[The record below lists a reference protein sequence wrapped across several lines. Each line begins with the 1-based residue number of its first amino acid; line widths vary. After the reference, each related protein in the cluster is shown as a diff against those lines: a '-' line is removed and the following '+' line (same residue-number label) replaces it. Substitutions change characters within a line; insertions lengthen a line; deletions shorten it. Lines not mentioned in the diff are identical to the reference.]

1 MTCTICLLLLLVA
14 EAVFFTEIYKQG
26 KKMNSLFRICTYRN
40 VQMTINEG
48 LRVNIL
54 CIINWLYDFC
64 LTTPT
69 LIWQLSKLVFHLP
82 TAGTDSCLRADVR
95 KYRPEVE
102 KMNFWKNPK
111 KIM

>member
-1 MTCTICLLLLLVA
+1 
-14 EAVFFTEIYKQG
+14 
-26 KKMNSLFRICTYRN
+26 MNSLFRICTNRN

-64 LTTPT
+64 LTTPHT
-69 LIWQLSKLVFHLP
+69 HLAVVKISFSFTHGWNGQLLSVN
-82 TAGTDSCLRADVR
+82 TDR

>member
-40 VQMTINEG
+40 VQMTINES

-54 CIINWLYDFC
+54 CIINWLYGFC
-64 LTTPT
+64 LTTSHT
-69 LIWQLSKLVFHLP
+69 HLAVVKISLSFTHGWNGQLLKSGCP
-82 TAGTDSCLRADVR
+82 
-95 KYRPEVE
+95 
-102 KMNFWKNPK
+102 
-111 KIM
+111 